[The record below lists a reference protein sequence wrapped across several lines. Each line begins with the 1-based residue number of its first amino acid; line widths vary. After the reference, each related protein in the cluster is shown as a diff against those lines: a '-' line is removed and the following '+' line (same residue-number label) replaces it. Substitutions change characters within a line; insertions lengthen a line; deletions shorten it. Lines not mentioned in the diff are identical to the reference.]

1 MSPKAG
7 CSNVQ
12 ILQGFD
18 LRGTGLSYRPLSSGY
33 LLPLFQTLEAQERKE
48 GREERTAK
56 CRHVEHVDV
65 FISTPWALA
74 PAWLSLRM
82 LIVESICW
90 GRGPW
95 LLRAV
100 LRCLASRP
108 PLGSLSLVEEFPT
121 FSGGHETI
129 PFICP
134 LVPSLSGEA
143 ILANRNKATHSGGFP
158 PRLALTWRQ
167 GRRRNSLL
175 RQIFA
180 SILQCPLC
188 PVAGA
193 FQGFRFHRPKHTS
206 SFRELN
212 FGTVSKGRTQLW
224 RFSALHHAALNGN
237 TELISL
243 LLEAQAAVDIKDNK
257 GMRPLHYAA
266 WQGKKEPMK
275 LVLKAGSSV
284 NVQSDEGQIP
294 LHLAAQHGHYDVSE
308 MLLQHQSNP
317 CILDN
322 CGKTPLDLACEFGR
336 VGVVQLLLS
345 SNMCAA
351 LLEPKPGDITDP
363 NGTSPLHLAA
373 KNGHIDIIRL
383 LLQSGIDINRQTKA
397 GTALH
402 EAAFPWGRPDHPTS
416 VLQSGINA
424 HIRNTYSQT
433 ALDIVNQFTAT
444 QASKEIKQMLRDASA
459 ALQVRAVKDYCNNYD
474 LTSLNVKAGDI
485 ITVLEQHADGRWKGC
500 IHDNRTGNDRV
511 GYFPSSLVEAISKRT
526 GSRGSDASPSHLSS
540 SPGGSAGTPAPAE
553 EIWVLRKPYAGGD
566 RSSVGSTGSVASG
579 RSSGSGQSTG
589 SGSHTALHPGSE
601 GVKLLATVLSQKASV
616 PESAVG
622 DGSAKA
628 SEAPAGSSRTPSLS
642 SASYPSQPP
651 HGEQQLKKVEPMS
664 EGKSAEAVYQ
674 WLCKFQLQ
682 LYAPNFIN
690 AGYDIPTISR
700 MTPEDLTAIGVTKPG
715 HRKKIASEIN
725 NLNLPEWLPEYK
737 PANLALWLSMIG
749 LSQYYKVLVENGYE
763 NIDFITDITWEDLQE
778 IGITKLGHQ
787 KKLMLAVKKLAELQR
802 AEYVKYES
810 GTLKKKRLPPPLDT
824 VAIESPP
831 GEGAECQ
838 SPKMSTFQDS
848 ELSNEL
854 QVAMT
859 GTGEEGAE
867 KQGNHVGHFREGAAY
882 RHPARLAHEN
892 SLGGRAKQMSSSQ
905 ELLGDGPKASGAAMS
920 KSQEYLAEDGK
931 ESPATLPKEV
941 RTLRHGHSVKRAS
954 VPPVPGKPRQS
965 FPPAAGHYTPPQ
977 TPTAKPRPSSPQ
989 SPGVLHATAKVK
1001 PTPQLLPQA
1010 DRPMSPRSL
1019 PQSPTHR
1026 GFAYVVPQPVE
1037 GEAHGGSPLAQALP
1051 VLPVSVPVLCLPA
1064 QAGEGE
1070 AEGEEEGAGRP
1081 KKRAHSLNRYAASD
1095 SEQERDELLVPD
1107 AGPYA
1112 TVQRRVGRSHSVRA
1126 QSGGDK
1132 NVNRS
1137 QSFAVRPKKKGP
1149 PPPPPKRSSSAI
1161 SSSNMTEDFPREG
1174 EDGQELS
1181 LEQHLQQPRR
1191 ASDFGGTVDTG
1202 SAGSVKSIAAMLE
1215 MSSIGGGGRGL
1226 ALPKPPGAGKGP
1238 EGYYLQPGVAV
1249 HPASPEH
1256 SRVATVLA
1264 SVKHKEAIG
1273 PDGEVVNRRRTISG
1287 PVTGLVAAARRER
1300 SDSIKSEAAHKDGSP
1315 VERLRAERAGGSLP
1329 SSAGENIPFAEE
1341 GGLTIKPRPARQVGV
1356 AKAEG
1361 DLAPQRYGDLSKV
1374 EASATLKRRIRAK
1387 QSQQEGVKFLLTE
1400 SDTVKRRPKLKDKEQ
1415 EPAPLTVFQNGT
1427 ATIKRRPASE
1437 MSSSEAAPPPDQPE
1451 RYNYV
1456 ATQPAAEGEP
1466 KKPVKPPVSPKPVLP
1481 PKGPGPSTPTSKK
1494 VPIPGPGSPEVKRVH
1509 GTPPPVSPKPT
1520 PPPTA
1525 PKPKVHAAL
1534 QSASASSTPAPSPAK
1549 QLVPTIKPS
1558 STPPSLCSSPAKPL
1572 SPGGGTPQAVPV
1584 KPPRSSM
1591 AGPSAESVST
1601 ESVHQK
1607 LEETSASLAAALQAV
1622 EEKIKQEDG
1631 QTTDSAAESKST
1643 VSILDDIGSMF
1654 DDLADQLDAM
1664 LE

>member
-1 MSPKAG
+1 MGKDQELMQAVKAEDVG
-7 CSNVQ
+7 AVQ
-12 ILQGFD
+12 KLLQ
-18 LRGTGLSYRPLSSGY
+18 RPRPG
-33 LLPLFQTLEAQERKE
+33 K
-48 GREERTAK
+48 AK
-56 CRHVEHVDV
+56 
-65 FISTPWALA
+65 L
-74 PAWLSLRM
+74 
-82 LIVESICW
+82 
-90 GRGPW
+90 
-95 LLRAV
+95 
-100 LRCLASRP
+100 
-108 PLGSLSLVEEFPT
+108 LGSTKRVN
-121 FSGGHETI
+121 
-129 PFICP
+129 
-134 LVPSLSGEA
+134 V
-143 ILANRNKATHSGGFP
+143 N
-158 PRLALTWRQ
+158 
-167 GRRRNSLL
+167 
-175 RQIFA
+175 
-180 SILQCPLC
+180 
-188 PVAGA
+188 
-193 FQGFRFHRPKHTS
+193 FQDTDG
-206 SFRELN
+206 
-212 FGTVSKGRTQLW
+212 
-224 RFSALHHAALNGN
+224 FSALHHAALNGN

-284 NVQSDEGQIP
+284 NIQSDEGQIP

-322 CGKTPLDLACEFGR
+322 SGKTPLDLACEFGR
-336 VGVVQLLLS
+336 VGVVQLLLN

-373 KNGHIDIIRL
+373 KNGHIDVIRL

-402 EAAFPWGRPDHPTS
+402 EASLCGKTEVVRLLLD
-416 VLQSGINA
+416 SGINA

-459 ALQVRAVKDYCNNYD
+459 ALQVRAMKDYCNNYD

-526 GSRGSDASPSHLSS
+526 GSRGSDASPSHLS
-540 SPGGSAGTPAPAE
+540 PGASATTPAPPE

-589 SGSHTALHPGSE
+589 SGSHALHPGSE

-616 PESAVG
+616 QESTVG
-622 DGSAKA
+622 DGPAKA

-642 SASYPSQPP
+642 GPSYPGQPY
-651 HGEQQLKKVEPMS
+651 GEQPVKKVEPMS
-664 EGKSAEAVYQ
+664 EGKSSEALFQ

-682 LYAPNFIN
+682 LYASNFIN
-690 AGYDIPTISR
+690 AGYDLPTVSR

-725 NLNLPEWLPEYK
+725 NLSIPEWLPEYK

-749 LSQYYKVLVENGYE
+749 LAQYYKVLVENGYE

-787 KKLMLAVKKLAELQR
+787 KKLMLAVKKLAEIQK
-802 AEYVKYES
+802 AEYIKYES
-810 GTLKKKRLPPPLDT
+810 GTLKKKGAAQSQDT
-824 VAIESPP
+824 VAIESPQQ
-831 GEGAECQ
+831 ETAECQ
-838 SPKMSTFQDS
+838 SPKMTTFQDS

-867 KQGNHVGHFREGAAY
+867 KQVNHVGHFREGAAF
-882 RHPARLAHEN
+882 RPSTRLVHEN
-892 SLGGRAKQMSSSQ
+892 SLGGRAKHISSSQ
-905 ELLGDGPKASGAAMS
+905 ELLGDGSKAAGAAVS

-931 ESPATLPKEV
+931 EGPATLPKEV
-941 RTLRHGHSVKRAS
+941 RSLRHGHSIKRAS

-965 FPPAAGHYTPPQ
+965 FPPSGGHYTPPH
-977 TPTAKPRPSSPQ
+977 TPTKPRPSSPQ
-989 SPGVLHATAKVK
+989 TLGMPHATAKVK
-1001 PTPQLLPQA
+1001 PTPQLLAQS

-1026 GFAYVVPQPVE
+1026 GFAYVMPQPVE
-1037 GEAHGGSPLAQALP
+1037 GDAHAAGPLAQAVP
-1051 VLPVSVPVLCLPA
+1051 VLPVSVPVLCLPP

-1070 AEGEEEGAGRP
+1070 EEAGRP
-1081 KKRAHSLNRYAASD
+1081 KKRAHSLNRYAVSD

-1126 QSGGDK
+1126 QSGNDK

-1161 SSSNMTEDFPREG
+1161 SSTNMGDDFTKEG
-1174 EDGQELS
+1174 EEEAEPS
-1181 LEQHLQQPRR
+1181 PEQQQQQRR
-1191 ASDFGGTVDTG
+1191 SSDFGGAIDTG

-1215 MSSIGGGGRGL
+1215 MSSIGGGARKL
-1226 ALPKPPGAGKGP
+1226 AMQKPPGLGKGSD
-1238 EGYYLQPGVAV
+1238 GYYLQPSVAM

-1264 SVKHKEAIG
+1264 TVKHKDAIG
-1273 PDGEVVNRRRTISG
+1273 LDGEVVNRRRTISG

-1300 SDSIKSEAAHKDGSP
+1300 SDSIKSDTAKDGGPTERHAGASP
-1315 VERLRAERAGGSLP
+1315 Q
-1329 SSAGENIPFAEE
+1329 SSSGENIPFAEE
-1341 GGLTIKPRPARQVGV
+1341 GNLTIKQRPRQMGV

-1361 DLAPQRYGDLSKV
+1361 GEAPLLSHRDLTKV

-1387 QSQQEGVKFLLTE
+1387 QSQQDGIKFLLTE
-1400 SDTVKRRPKLKDKEQ
+1400 SDTVKRRPKSRDKEQ
-1415 EPAPLTVFQNGT
+1415 ELAPLSVYQNGT
-1427 ATIKRRPASE
+1427 ATVKRRPASDT
-1437 MSSSEAAPPPDQPE
+1437 SSTDASRSADPPEKSERSSAHLP
-1451 RYNYV
+1451 
-1456 ATQPAAEGEP
+1456 AEGEP
-1466 KKPVKPPVSPKPVLP
+1466 KRPAKPPVSPKPVLP
-1481 PKGPGPSTPTSKK
+1481 QRASGPPTPTSKK
-1494 VPIPGPGSPEVKRVH
+1494 APIPGPGSPEVKRVH

-1525 PKPKVHAAL
+1525 PKPKVHSAL

-1549 QLVPTIKPS
+1549 QLAPTIKPS

-1572 SPGGGTPQAVPV
+1572 SPGGGPPQMVPV
-1584 KPPRSSM
+1584 KPPRSSI
-1591 AGPSAESVST
+1591 AGPSVESVSA

-1631 QTTDSAAESKST
+1631 QASDSAAESKST

>member
-1 MSPKAG
+1 
-7 CSNVQ
+7 
-12 ILQGFD
+12 
-18 LRGTGLSYRPLSSGY
+18 
-33 LLPLFQTLEAQERKE
+33 
-48 GREERTAK
+48 
-56 CRHVEHVDV
+56 
-65 FISTPWALA
+65 
-74 PAWLSLRM
+74 
-82 LIVESICW
+82 
-90 GRGPW
+90 
-95 LLRAV
+95 
-100 LRCLASRP
+100 
-108 PLGSLSLVEEFPT
+108 
-121 FSGGHETI
+121 
-129 PFICP
+129 
-134 LVPSLSGEA
+134 
-143 ILANRNKATHSGGFP
+143 
-158 PRLALTWRQ
+158 
-167 GRRRNSLL
+167 
-175 RQIFA
+175 
-180 SILQCPLC
+180 
-188 PVAGA
+188 
-193 FQGFRFHRPKHTS
+193 
-206 SFRELN
+206 
-212 FGTVSKGRTQLW
+212 
-224 RFSALHHAALNGN
+224 
-237 TELISL
+237 
-243 LLEAQAAVDIKDNK
+243 
-257 GMRPLHYAA
+257 MRPLHYAA

-284 NVQSDEGQIP
+284 NIPSDEGQIP

-322 CGKTPLDLACEFGR
+322 SGKTPLDLACEFGR
-336 VGVVQLLLS
+336 VGVVQLLLN

-373 KNGHIDIIRL
+373 KNGHIDVIRL
-383 LLQSGIDINRQTKA
+383 LLQAGIDINRQTKA

-402 EAAFPWGRPDHPTS
+402 EAALCGKTDVVRLLLD
-416 VLQSGINA
+416 SGINA

-433 ALDIVNQFTAT
+433 ALDIVHQFTAT

-459 ALQVRAVKDYCNNYD
+459 ALQVRAMKDYCNNYD

-511 GYFPSSLVEAISKRT
+511 GYFPSTLVEAISKRT
-526 GSRGSDASPSHLSS
+526 GSRGSDASPSHLSPGS
-540 SPGGSAGTPAPAE
+540 SATTPAPAE
-553 EIWVLRKPYAGGD
+553 EIWVLRKPFAGGD
-566 RSSVGSTGSVASG
+566 RSSVGSTGSIASG

-589 SGSHTALHPGSE
+589 SGSHVALHPSSE

-616 PESAVG
+616 QESAVS
-622 DGSAKA
+622 DGPAKA
-628 SEAPAGSSRTPSLS
+628 VETPAGLGSTP
-642 SASYPSQPP
+642 YPSQPY
-651 HGEQQLKKVEPMS
+651 GEQQVKKVEPQS
-664 EGKSAEAVYQ
+664 EGKSSEAVYQ
-674 WLCKFQLQ
+674 WLYKFQLQ
-682 LYAPNFIN
+682 LYASNFIN

-725 NLNLPEWLPEYK
+725 NLNIPEWLPEYK

-749 LSQYYKVLVENGYE
+749 LAQYYKVLVENGYE

-787 KKLMLAVKKLAELQR
+787 KKLMLAVKKLVEIQK
-802 AEYVKYES
+802 AEYIKYES
-810 GTLKKKRLPPPLDT
+810 GTLKKKGAPQSQDT

-831 GEGAECQ
+831 QETAECQ

-859 GTGEEGAE
+859 GTSEEGPE
-867 KQGNHVGHFREGAAY
+867 KQVNHVTHFRDGTVY
-882 RHPARLAHEN
+882 RHPSRLVHEN
-892 SLGGRAKQMSSSQ
+892 SLSGRAKLISSSQ
-905 ELLGDGPKASGAAMS
+905 ELLGDGPKSPGPAAS
-920 KSQEYLAEDGK
+920 KSQEHLAEEGK
-931 ESPATLPKEV
+931 EPPATLPKEV
-941 RTLRHGHSVKRAS
+941 RSLRHGHSIKRAS

-977 TPTAKPRPSSPQ
+977 TPTKPRPSSPQ
-989 SPGVLHATAKVK
+989 AFGVPHATAKVK
-1001 PTPQLLPQA
+1001 PTPQLLPQT

-1026 GFAYVVPQPVE
+1026 GFAYVMPQPVE
-1037 GEAHGGSPLAQALP
+1037 GEAQTVGPLAQAVP
-1051 VLPVSVPVLCLPA
+1051 VLPISIPVLCLPP
-1064 QAGEGE
+1064 QA
-1070 AEGEEEGAGRP
+1070 AESEEEAGRP
-1081 KKRAHSLNRYAASD
+1081 KKRAHSLNRYAMSD

-1126 QSGGDK
+1126 QSGADK

-1161 SSSNMTEDFPREG
+1161 SSSNMTDDFSKEG
-1174 EDGQELS
+1174 EEGEELAQKQ
-1181 LEQHLQQPRR
+1181 L
-1191 ASDFGGTVDTG
+1191 SDGGTVDTG

-1215 MSSIGGGGRGL
+1215 MSSIGGGGRAL
-1226 ALPKPPGAGKGP
+1226 ALQKGAD
-1238 EGYYLQPGVAV
+1238 GYYLQPGVV
-1249 HPASPEH
+1249 VRSASPEH
-1256 SRVATVLA
+1256 IRVATVLA
-1264 SVKHKEAIG
+1264 TVKHKEAIG

-1287 PVTGLVAAARRER
+1287 PVTGLVAAARQH
-1300 SDSIKSEAAHKDGSP
+1300 SGSSP
-1315 VERLRAERAGGSLP
+1315 QNGS
-1329 SSAGENIPFAEE
+1329 GENIPFAEE
-1341 GGLTIKPRPARQVGV
+1341 GSLTIKQRPRQMSL

-1361 DLAPQRYGDLSKV
+1361 GEGLSLAHRHGDLSRV

-1387 QSQQEGVKFLLTE
+1387 QCQQDNVKFILTE
-1400 SDTVKRRPKLKDKEQ
+1400 SDTVKRRPKSKEKEQ
-1415 EPAPLTVFQNGT
+1415 ELAQLSVYHNGMGTV
-1427 ATIKRRPASE
+1427 KRRPTSE
-1437 MSSSEAAPPPDQPE
+1437 MSSLGAVAPAEQKE
-1451 RYNYV
+1451 RGEGALV
-1456 ATQPAAEGEP
+1456 QIPREGEA
-1466 KKPVKPPVSPKPVLP
+1466 KKPTKPPVSPKPILP
-1481 PKGPGPSTPTSKK
+1481 PKTSGPSTPTTKRA
-1494 VPIPGPGSPEVKRVH
+1494 PIPGPGSPEVKRVH
-1509 GTPPPVSPKPT
+1509 GTPPPTSPKPT

-1525 PKPKVHAAL
+1525 PKPKVHPVL
-1534 QSASASSTPAPSPAK
+1534 QSVSASCTPAPSPAK
-1549 QLVPTIKPS
+1549 QLTPTIKPS

-1572 SPGGGTPQAVPV
+1572 SPGGLPPQTVPV

-1591 AGPSAESVST
+1591 AGPSVEST

-1631 QTTDSAAESKST
+1631 QAADSSAESKST

>member
-1 MSPKAG
+1 MGKDQELMQAVKAEDIGAVQKLLQRPKPG
-7 CSNVQ
+7 
-12 ILQGFD
+12 
-18 LRGTGLSYRPLSSGY
+18 
-33 LLPLFQTLEAQERKE
+33 K
-48 GREERTAK
+48 AK
-56 CRHVEHVDV
+56 
-65 FISTPWALA
+65 L
-74 PAWLSLRM
+74 
-82 LIVESICW
+82 
-90 GRGPW
+90 
-95 LLRAV
+95 
-100 LRCLASRP
+100 
-108 PLGSLSLVEEFPT
+108 LGSTKRVN
-121 FSGGHETI
+121 
-129 PFICP
+129 
-134 LVPSLSGEA
+134 V
-143 ILANRNKATHSGGFP
+143 N
-158 PRLALTWRQ
+158 
-167 GRRRNSLL
+167 
-175 RQIFA
+175 
-180 SILQCPLC
+180 
-188 PVAGA
+188 
-193 FQGFRFHRPKHTS
+193 FQDTDG
-206 SFRELN
+206 
-212 FGTVSKGRTQLW
+212 
-224 RFSALHHAALNGN
+224 FSALHHAALNGN

-266 WQGKKEPMK
+266 WQGKKDPMK

-317 CILDN
+317 CILDIS
-322 CGKTPLDLACEFGR
+322 GKTPLDLACEFGR

-402 EAAFPWGRPDHPTS
+402 EAALCGKTEVVRLLLD
-416 VLQSGINA
+416 SGINA

-444 QASKEIKQMLRDASA
+444 QASREIKQMLRDASA
-459 ALQVRAVKDYCNNYD
+459 ALQVRAMKDYCNNYD

-511 GYFPSSLVEAISKRT
+511 GYFPSTLVEAISKRT
-526 GSRGSDASPSHLSS
+526 GSRGSDASPSHLSL
-540 SPGGSAGTPAPAE
+540 SPGGSAGTPAPPE
-553 EIWVLRKPYAGGD
+553 EIWVLRKPYAGKSIRRALMEQARNPSGLALW
-566 RSSVGSTGSVASG
+566 SWGSVAGHLHCSAEGLSVDNTVLDDLVVIIMRQQLSKLSG
-579 RSSGSGQSTG
+579 R
-589 SGSHTALHPGSE
+589 
-601 GVKLLATVLSQKASV
+601 
-616 PESAVG
+616 
-622 DGSAKA
+622 
-628 SEAPAGSSRTPSLS
+628 
-642 SASYPSQPP
+642 
-651 HGEQQLKKVEPMS
+651 
-664 EGKSAEAVYQ
+664 
-674 WLCKFQLQ
+674 
-682 LYAPNFIN
+682 
-690 AGYDIPTISR
+690 
-700 MTPEDLTAIGVTKPG
+700 
-715 HRKKIASEIN
+715 
-725 NLNLPEWLPEYK
+725 
-737 PANLALWLSMIG
+737 ANLALWLSMIG
-749 LSQYYKVLVENGYE
+749 LAQYYKVLVENGYE

-787 KKLMLAVKKLAELQR
+787 KKLMLAVKKLAELQK
-802 AEYVKYES
+802 AEYVS
-810 GTLKKKRLPPPLDT
+810 GTLKKKGAPQSQDS
-824 VAIESPP
+824 VAIEPP
-831 GEGAECQ
+831 QQEAAECQ
-838 SPKMSTFQDS
+838 SPKMKTFQDS

-859 GTGEEGAE
+859 GTSEEGGTE
-867 KQGNHVGHFREGAAY
+867 KQVNHVGHFREGAPPF
-882 RHPARLAHEN
+882 RHSSRLVHEN
-892 SLGGRAKQMSSSQ
+892 SLSGRAKQISSSQ
-905 ELLGDGPKASGAAMS
+905 ELLGDGPKATSTSMS
-920 KSQEYLAEDGK
+920 KSQEFLAEDGK
-931 ESPATLPKEV
+931 EGPATLPKEV
-941 RTLRHGHSVKRAS
+941 RSLRHGHSIKRAS

-965 FPPAAGHYTPPQ
+965 FPPSAGHYTPPQ
-977 TPTAKPRPSSPQ
+977 TPTKPRPSSPQ
-989 SPGVLHATAKVK
+989 ALSVPHATAKVK
-1001 PTPQLLPQA
+1001 PTPQLLPQS

-1026 GFAYVVPQPVE
+1026 GFAYVMPQPVE
-1037 GEAHGGSPLAQALP
+1037 GDVHTAGPLAQAVP
-1051 VLPVSVPVLCLPA
+1051 VLPVSVPVLCLPP
-1064 QAGEGE
+1064 QA
-1070 AEGEEEGAGRP
+1070 AEGEEEGGRP
-1081 KKRAHSLNRYAASD
+1081 KKRAHSLNRYAMSD

-1107 AGPYA
+1107 AVPYA

-1161 SSSNMTEDFPREG
+1161 SSTNMTDDFTKEG
-1174 EDGQELS
+1174 EEGLEPPQE
-1181 LEQHLQQPRR
+1181 HQQRR

-1215 MSSIGGGGRGL
+1215 MSSIGGGRGL
-1226 ALPKPPGAGKGP
+1226 VLQKPPGAGKGP
-1238 EGYYLQPGVAV
+1238 DGYYLQPGVAV

-1264 SVKHKEAIG
+1264 TVKHKDAIG

-1287 PVTGLVAAARRER
+1287 PVTGLVAAARR
-1300 SDSIKSEAAHKDGSP
+1300 DS
-1315 VERLRAERAGGSLP
+1315 
-1329 SSAGENIPFAEE
+1329 GENIPFAEE
-1341 GGLTIKPRPARQVGV
+1341 GNLTIKQRPRQMGV

-1361 DLAPQRYGDLSKV
+1361 GEGLSLAHRHGDLSKV

-1387 QSQQEGVKFLLTE
+1387 QSQQDSVKFILTE
-1400 SDTVKRRPKLKDKEQ
+1400 SDTVKRRPKSKDKEH
-1415 EPAPLTVFQNGT
+1415 ELAPLSIYQNGT
-1427 ATIKRRPASE
+1427 ATVKRRPASE
-1437 MSSSEAAPPPDQPE
+1437 MSGAEATALTDQQEKCDNTSAQLPP
-1451 RYNYV
+1451 
-1456 ATQPAAEGEP
+1456 EGEP
-1466 KKPVKPPVSPKPVLP
+1466 KRPVKPPVSPKPVLP
-1481 PKGPGPSTPTSKK
+1481 QKASGPPTPTSKK

-1509 GTPPPVSPKPT
+1509 GTPPPPISPKPT

-1549 QLVPTIKPS
+1549 QLAPTIKPS

-1572 SPGGGTPQAVPV
+1572 SPGGGPPQTVPV

-1591 AGPSAESVST
+1591 AGPSVEIVST

-1631 QTTDSAAESKST
+1631 QAADSTAESKST

>member
-1 MSPKAG
+1 
-7 CSNVQ
+7 
-12 ILQGFD
+12 
-18 LRGTGLSYRPLSSGY
+18 
-33 LLPLFQTLEAQERKE
+33 
-48 GREERTAK
+48 
-56 CRHVEHVDV
+56 
-65 FISTPWALA
+65 
-74 PAWLSLRM
+74 M
-82 LIVESICW
+82 LD
-90 GRGPW
+90 
-95 LLRAV
+95 
-100 LRCLASRP
+100 RCM
-108 PLGSLSLVEEFPT
+108 G
-121 FSGGHETI
+121 
-129 PFICP
+129 
-134 LVPSLSGEA
+134 
-143 ILANRNKATHSGGFP
+143 
-158 PRLALTWRQ
+158 
-167 GRRRNSLL
+167 
-175 RQIFA
+175 
-180 SILQCPLC
+180 
-188 PVAGA
+188 
-193 FQGFRFHRPKHTS
+193 
-206 SFRELN
+206 
-212 FGTVSKGRTQLW
+212 
-224 RFSALHHAALNGN
+224 FSALHHAALNGN

-257 GMRPLHYAA
+257 GKWMRPLHYAA

-322 CGKTPLDLACEFGR
+322 SGKTPLDLACEFGR
-336 VGVVQLLLS
+336 VGVVQLLLN

-373 KNGHIDIIRL
+373 KNGHIDIIRVAPVRK
-383 LLQSGIDINRQTKA
+383 SSKI
-397 GTALH
+397 
-402 EAAFPWGRPDHPTS
+402 S
-416 VLQSGINA
+416 
-424 HIRNTYSQT
+424 
-433 ALDIVNQFTAT
+433 FT
-444 QASKEIKQMLRDASA
+444 QMEDASA

-485 ITVLEQHADGRWKGC
+485 ITGVANISDRLRALQFGTQSANSGFADCLASLTTPRMDDGMSVKALSWLLLALSLLCGLPPTSVLASHQVLEQHADGRWKGC

-526 GSRGSDASPSHLSS
+526 GKVAAPLEFCSYLDGGGTTCRQVANLQQNQIDGKWGRGFANLACSWDAGQVHAISLPAGGVSVVPNGHPSFSFTFSSSSSSIITTIISSSSSSSSHHVLPPPPPNPHQPLFSSFGYRRLPHGAVEGPGANPGSRGSDASPSHLSPS
-540 SPGGSAGTPAPAE
+540 SGGSATTPAPAE
-553 EIWVLRKPYAGGD
+553 EIWVLRKPYAG
-566 RSSVGSTGSVASG
+566 
-579 RSSGSGQSTG
+579 
-589 SGSHTALHPGSE
+589 
-601 GVKLLATVLSQKASV
+601 
-616 PESAVG
+616 
-622 DGSAKA
+622 
-628 SEAPAGSSRTPSLS
+628 SSRTPSLGS
-642 SASYPSQPP
+642 SSFQSQPY
-651 HGEQQLKKVEPMS
+651 GEQQQQQQLK
-664 EGKSAEAVYQ
+664 
-674 WLCKFQLQ
+674 KFQLQ
-682 LYAPNFIN
+682 LYASNFIN

-700 MTPEDLTAIGVTKPG
+700 MTPE
-715 HRKKIASEIN
+715 
-725 NLNLPEWLPEYK
+725 
-737 PANLALWLSMIG
+737 ANLALWLSMIG
-749 LSQYYKVLVENGYE
+749 LAQYYKVLVENGYE

-787 KKLMLAVKKLAELQR
+787 KKLMLAVKKLAEIQK
-802 AEYVKYES
+802 AEYIKYES
-810 GTLKKKRLPPPLDT
+810 GTLKKKGAPQSLDT
-824 VAIESPP
+824 MTIESSQQ
-831 GEGAECQ
+831 EAAECQ
-838 SPKMSTFQDS
+838 SPKMTTFQDS

-859 GTGEEGAE
+859 GTSEEGTE

-882 RHPARLAHEN
+882 RHPSRLTHEN
-892 SLGGRAKQMSSSQ
+892 SLSGRAKHISSSQ
-905 ELLGDGPKASGAAMS
+905 ELLGDGPKPSSSTMS
-920 KSQEYLAEDGK
+920 KSQEYLVEDGK

-941 RTLRHGHSVKRAS
+941 RTLRHGHSIKRAS

-965 FPPAAGHYTPPQ
+965 FPPSTGHYTPPQ
-977 TPTAKPRPSSPQ
+977 TPTKPRPSSPQ
-989 SPGVLHATAKVK
+989 ALGMPHATAKVK
-1001 PTPQLLPQA
+1001 PTPQLLPQS

-1026 GFAYVVPQPVE
+1026 GFAYVMPQPME
-1037 GEAHGGSPLAQALP
+1037 GDGHTTGPLAQAVP
-1051 VLPVSVPVLCLPA
+1051 VLPVSVPVLCLPP
-1064 QAGEGE
+1064 QAS
-1070 AEGEEEGAGRP
+1070 EGEEEGGRP
-1081 KKRAHSLNRYAASD
+1081 KKRAHSLNRYAVSD
-1095 SEQERDELLVPD
+1095 SEQEKDELLVPD

-1161 SSSNMTEDFPREG
+1161 SSTNMTDDFTKDG
-1174 EDGQELS
+1174 EEGQEPS
-1181 LEQHLQQPRR
+1181 QEQQQQRR

-1215 MSSIGGGGRGL
+1215 MSSIGGGVRGL
-1226 ALPKPPGAGKGP
+1226 ALQKPPGAGKGP
-1238 EGYYLQPGVAV
+1238 DSYYLQPGAAL

-1264 SVKHKEAIG
+1264 TVKHKDAIG

-1287 PVTGLVAAARRER
+1287 PVTGLAAAARREH
-1300 SDSIKSEAAHKDGSP
+1300 SENIKSDISKEGGP
-1315 VERLRAERAGGSLP
+1315 VERLRAEHGGGP
-1329 SSAGENIPFAEE
+1329 PQNSAGENIPFAEE
-1341 GGLTIKPRPARQVGV
+1341 GNLTIKQRPRQMAV
-1356 AKAEG
+1356 AKPEG
-1361 DLAPQRYGDLSKV
+1361 GEALSLAHRHGDLSKV

-1387 QSQQEGVKFLLTE
+1387 QSQQDGVKFILTE

-1415 EPAPLTVFQNGT
+1415 EPAPLSVYQNGT
-1427 ATIKRRPASE
+1427 TTVKRRPASE
-1437 MSSSEAAPPPDQPE
+1437 TSGVEVVSPAEQQERYDYATTQPPP
-1451 RYNYV
+1451 
-1456 ATQPAAEGEP
+1456 EGEP
-1466 KKPVKPPVSPKPVLP
+1466 KKMVKPPVSPKPVLP
-1481 PKGPGPSTPTSKK
+1481 QKVSGPPTPTSKK
-1494 VPIPGPGSPEVKRVH
+1494 APIPGPGSPEVKRVH

-1572 SPGGGTPQAVPV
+1572 SPGRAPSQTVPV

-1591 AGPSAESVST
+1591 AGPSVESVST

-1631 QTTDSAAESKST
+1631 QTADSAAESKST

>member
-1 MSPKAG
+1 MGKDQELMQAVKAEDVGAVQKLLQRPKPG
-7 CSNVQ
+7 
-12 ILQGFD
+12 
-18 LRGTGLSYRPLSSGY
+18 
-33 LLPLFQTLEAQERKE
+33 K
-48 GREERTAK
+48 AK
-56 CRHVEHVDV
+56 
-65 FISTPWALA
+65 L
-74 PAWLSLRM
+74 
-82 LIVESICW
+82 
-90 GRGPW
+90 
-95 LLRAV
+95 
-100 LRCLASRP
+100 
-108 PLGSLSLVEEFPT
+108 LGSAKKVN
-121 FSGGHETI
+121 
-129 PFICP
+129 
-134 LVPSLSGEA
+134 V
-143 ILANRNKATHSGGFP
+143 N
-158 PRLALTWRQ
+158 
-167 GRRRNSLL
+167 
-175 RQIFA
+175 
-180 SILQCPLC
+180 
-188 PVAGA
+188 
-193 FQGFRFHRPKHTS
+193 FQDTDG
-206 SFRELN
+206 
-212 FGTVSKGRTQLW
+212 
-224 RFSALHHAALNGN
+224 FSALHHAALNGN
-237 TELISL
+237 TELILL

-322 CGKTPLDLACEFGR
+322 SGKTPLDLACEFGR

-402 EAAFPWGRPDHPTS
+402 EAALCGKTEVVRLLLD
-416 VLQSGINA
+416 SGINA

-526 GSRGSDASPSHLSS
+526 GSRGSDASPSHLSP
-540 SPGGSAGTPAPAE
+540 SPGGSATTPAAAE

-579 RSSGSGQSTG
+579 RSSGSGQSTA
-589 SGSHTALHPGSE
+589 SGGHAALHPGSE
-601 GVKLLATVLSQKASV
+601 GVKLLATVLSQKALV
-616 PESAVG
+616 QESAVG

-628 SEAPAGSSRTPSLS
+628 AEAPAGSSRTPSLS
-642 SASYPSQPP
+642 GASYPSQPS
-651 HGEQQLKKVEPMS
+651 HGEQPLKKVEPMS
-664 EGKSAEAVYQ
+664 EGKSSEAVYQ

-725 NLNLPEWLPEYK
+725 NLNIPEWLPEYK

-749 LSQYYKVLVENGYE
+749 LAQYYKVLVENGYE

-787 KKLMLAVKKLAELQR
+787 KKLMLAVKKLAEIQK

-810 GTLKKKRLPPPLDT
+810 GTLKKKGAPQSLDT
-824 VAIESPP
+824 VAIESPQQ
-831 GEGAECQ
+831 EAAECQ
-838 SPKMSTFQDS
+838 SPKMTTFQDS

-859 GTGEEGAE
+859 GTGEEGTE

-882 RHPARLAHEN
+882 RHPSRLTHEN
-892 SLGGRAKQMSSSQ
+892 SLSGRAKHMSSSQ
-905 ELLGDGPKASGAAMS
+905 ELLGDGPKAATSAAAMS

-941 RTLRHGHSVKRAS
+941 RTLRPGHSIKRAS

-977 TPTAKPRPSSPQ
+977 TPTKPRPSSPQ
-989 SPGVLHATAKVK
+989 ASGMPHATAKVK
-1001 PTPQLLPQA
+1001 PTPQLLSQS

-1026 GFAYVVPQPVE
+1026 GFAYVIPQPVE
-1037 GEAHGGSPLAQALP
+1037 GDAHGASPLAQAVP
-1051 VLPVSVPVLCLPA
+1051 VLPVSVPVLCLPP

-1070 AEGEEEGAGRP
+1070 EEGGRP
-1081 KKRAHSLNRYAASD
+1081 KKRAHSLNRYAVSD

-1126 QSGGDK
+1126 QSGNDK

-1161 SSSNMTEDFPREG
+1161 SSSNMTDDFAREG
-1174 EDGQELS
+1174 EDGQEPS
-1181 LEQHLQQPRR
+1181 PEQHQRR

-1215 MSSIGGGGRGL
+1215 MSSIGGGARGL
-1226 ALPKPPGAGKGP
+1226 ALQKPPGAGKGP
-1238 EGYYLQPGVAV
+1238 DGYYLQPGVAV

-1300 SDSIKSEAAHKDGSP
+1300 SDSIKSDTSKEGSP
-1315 VERLRAERAGGSLP
+1315 VERLRAEHSGGSLHN
-1329 SSAGENIPFAEE
+1329 SSGENIPFAEE
-1341 GGLTIKPRPARQVGV
+1341 GSLTIKQRPRPMGV

-1361 DLAPQRYGDLSKV
+1361 DLVPQRYGDLSKV

-1387 QSQQEGVKFLLTE
+1387 QSQQEGVKFILTE

-1415 EPAPLTVFQNGT
+1415 EPAPLSVYQNGT

-1437 MSSSEAAPPPDQPE
+1437 MSGAEVAPPPDQQE
-1451 RYNYV
+1451 RYNYP
-1456 ATQPAAEGEP
+1456 ATQPSGEGEP
-1466 KKPVKPPVSPKPVLP
+1466 KKVVKPPVSPKPVLP
-1481 PKGPGPSTPTSKK
+1481 QKVSGPPTPTSKK

-1534 QSASASSTPAPSPAK
+1534 QSVSASSTPAPSPAK

-1572 SPGGGTPQAVPV
+1572 SPGGVPPQTVPV

-1591 AGPSAESVST
+1591 AGPSVETVSS

-1631 QTTDSAAESKST
+1631 QTADSTTESKST

>member
-1 MSPKAG
+1 MGKDQELMQAVKAEDIGAVQKLLQRPKPG
-7 CSNVQ
+7 
-12 ILQGFD
+12 
-18 LRGTGLSYRPLSSGY
+18 
-33 LLPLFQTLEAQERKE
+33 K
-48 GREERTAK
+48 AK
-56 CRHVEHVDV
+56 
-65 FISTPWALA
+65 L
-74 PAWLSLRM
+74 
-82 LIVESICW
+82 
-90 GRGPW
+90 
-95 LLRAV
+95 
-100 LRCLASRP
+100 
-108 PLGSLSLVEEFPT
+108 LGSTKRVN
-121 FSGGHETI
+121 
-129 PFICP
+129 
-134 LVPSLSGEA
+134 V
-143 ILANRNKATHSGGFP
+143 N
-158 PRLALTWRQ
+158 
-167 GRRRNSLL
+167 
-175 RQIFA
+175 
-180 SILQCPLC
+180 
-188 PVAGA
+188 
-193 FQGFRFHRPKHTS
+193 FQDTDG
-206 SFRELN
+206 
-212 FGTVSKGRTQLW
+212 
-224 RFSALHHAALNGN
+224 FSALHHAALNGN

-266 WQGKKEPMK
+266 WQGKKDPMK

-317 CILDN
+317 CILDIS
-322 CGKTPLDLACEFGR
+322 GKTPLDLACEFGR

-402 EAAFPWGRPDHPTS
+402 EAALCGKTEVVRLLLD
-416 VLQSGINA
+416 SGINA

-444 QASKEIKQMLRDASA
+444 QASREIKQMLRDASA
-459 ALQVRAVKDYCNNYD
+459 ALQVRAMKDYCNNYD

-511 GYFPSSLVEAISKRT
+511 GYFPSTLVEAISKRT
-526 GSRGSDASPSHLSS
+526 GSRGSDASPSHLSL
-540 SPGGSAGTPAPAE
+540 SPGGSAGTPAPPE
-553 EIWVLRKPYAGGD
+553 EIWVLRKPYAGKSIRRALMEQARNPSGLALW
-566 RSSVGSTGSVASG
+566 SWGSVAGHLHCSAEGLSTHQCCIGSFKHLALPFSRVQGRKFASG
-579 RSSGSGQSTG
+579 LKIAVNNCSSPCCQS
-589 SGSHTALHPGSE
+589 S
-601 GVKLLATVLSQKASV
+601 
-616 PESAVG
+616 
-622 DGSAKA
+622 
-628 SEAPAGSSRTPSLS
+628 
-642 SASYPSQPP
+642 
-651 HGEQQLKKVEPMS
+651 
-664 EGKSAEAVYQ
+664 EAVYQ
-674 WLCKFQLQ
+674 WLYKFQLQ
-682 LYAPNFIN
+682 LYASNFIN

-725 NLNLPEWLPEYK
+725 SLNIPEWLPEYK

-749 LSQYYKVLVENGYE
+749 LAQYYKVLVENGYE

-787 KKLMLAVKKLAELQR
+787 KKLMLAVKKLAELQK
-802 AEYVKYES
+802 AEYVS
-810 GTLKKKRLPPPLDT
+810 GTLKKKGAPQSQDS
-824 VAIESPP
+824 VAIEPP
-831 GEGAECQ
+831 QQEAAECQ
-838 SPKMSTFQDS
+838 SPKMKTFQDS

-859 GTGEEGAE
+859 GTSEEGGTE
-867 KQGNHVGHFREGAAY
+867 KQVNHVGHFREGAPPF
-882 RHPARLAHEN
+882 RHSSRLVHEN
-892 SLGGRAKQMSSSQ
+892 SLSGRAKQISSSQ
-905 ELLGDGPKASGAAMS
+905 ELLGDGPKATSTSMS
-920 KSQEYLAEDGK
+920 KSQEFLAEDGK
-931 ESPATLPKEV
+931 EGPATLPKEV
-941 RTLRHGHSVKRAS
+941 RSLRHGHSIKRAS

-965 FPPAAGHYTPPQ
+965 FPPSAGHYTPPQ
-977 TPTAKPRPSSPQ
+977 TPTKPRPSSPQ
-989 SPGVLHATAKVK
+989 ALSVPHATAKVK
-1001 PTPQLLPQA
+1001 PTPQLLPQS

-1026 GFAYVVPQPVE
+1026 GFAYVMPQPVE
-1037 GEAHGGSPLAQALP
+1037 GDVHTAGPLAQAVP
-1051 VLPVSVPVLCLPA
+1051 VLPVSVPVLCLPP
-1064 QAGEGE
+1064 QA
-1070 AEGEEEGAGRP
+1070 AEGEEEGGRP
-1081 KKRAHSLNRYAASD
+1081 KKRAHSLNRYAMSD

-1107 AGPYA
+1107 AVPYA

-1161 SSSNMTEDFPREG
+1161 SSTNMTDDFTKEG
-1174 EDGQELS
+1174 EEGLEPPQE
-1181 LEQHLQQPRR
+1181 HQQRR

-1215 MSSIGGGGRGL
+1215 MSSIGGGRGL
-1226 ALPKPPGAGKGP
+1226 VLQKPPGAGKGP
-1238 EGYYLQPGVAV
+1238 D
-1249 HPASPEH
+1249 ASPEH

-1264 SVKHKEAIG
+1264 TVKHKDAIG

-1300 SDSIKSEAAHKDGSP
+1300 SDSIKSETGKDGGP
-1315 VERLRAERAGGSLP
+1315 VERLRM
-1329 SSAGENIPFAEE
+1329 
-1341 GGLTIKPRPARQVGV
+1341 GV

-1361 DLAPQRYGDLSKV
+1361 GEGLSLAHRHGDLSKV

-1387 QSQQEGVKFLLTE
+1387 QSQQDSVKFILTE
-1400 SDTVKRRPKLKDKEQ
+1400 SDTVKRRPKSKDKEH
-1415 EPAPLTVFQNGT
+1415 ELAPLSIYQNGT
-1427 ATIKRRPASE
+1427 ATVKRRPASE
-1437 MSSSEAAPPPDQPE
+1437 MSGAEATALTDQQEKCDNTSAQLPP
-1451 RYNYV
+1451 
-1456 ATQPAAEGEP
+1456 EGEP
-1466 KKPVKPPVSPKPVLP
+1466 KRPVKPPVSPKPVLP
-1481 PKGPGPSTPTSKK
+1481 QKASGPPTPTSKK

-1509 GTPPPVSPKPT
+1509 GTPPPPISPKPT

-1549 QLVPTIKPS
+1549 QLAPTIKPS

-1572 SPGGGTPQAVPV
+1572 SPGGGPPQTVPV

-1591 AGPSAESVST
+1591 AGPSVEIVST

-1631 QTTDSAAESKST
+1631 QAADSTAESKST